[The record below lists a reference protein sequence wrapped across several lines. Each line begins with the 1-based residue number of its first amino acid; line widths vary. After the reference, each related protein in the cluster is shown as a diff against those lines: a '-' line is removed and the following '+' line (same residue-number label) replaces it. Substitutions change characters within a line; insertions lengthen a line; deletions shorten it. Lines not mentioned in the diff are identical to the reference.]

1 MEPEFNQEDLDS
13 LIKEALAAP
22 SNPLHPKSGLHVG
35 FMETDMLELLSQH
48 LSNKLPVSS
57 IAEIYKD
64 LRVDLLSR
72 KSKANL
78 KDLHTVTLNCKK
90 CELQG
95 TSPELPKWNV
105 KDPDVLFILDNP
117 SLDQDSV
124 TLFLNSLKEAGFQSS
139 RVCLTYVNRCP
150 VKRKY
155 TNQEVFNC
163 SPYLHHEIQ
172 LLNPKLIVTLG
183 SVPLISLLGVDVKL
197 KEYRGN
203 LIWLGYWPIIPTYS
217 PTYILKNGQT
227 FQDQFNSDIKS
238 AHNFSTKDKTSH
250 DSRHMV

>member
-1 MEPEFNQEDLDS
+1 MDSEFNQEDLDS
-13 LIKEALAAP
+13 LIKEALSAP

-35 FMETDMLELLSQH
+35 FMETDMLELLNNH
-48 LSNKLPVSS
+48 LSNKLPESA
-57 IAEIYKD
+57 IAEIYQD

-72 KSKANL
+72 KSNHQI
-78 KDLHTVTLNCKK
+78 KDLHTVILNCKK
-90 CELQG
+90 CEMQQ

-105 KDPDVLFILDNP
+105 KDPDVLFVLDNP
-117 SLDQDSV
+117 SLDQESV
-124 TLFLNSLKEAGFQSS
+124 NFLLSSLKEANFDSTK
-139 RVCLTYVNRCP
+139 VCLTYVNRCP

-183 SVPLISLLGVDVKL
+183 SSPLISLLGLDVKL

-203 LIWLGYWPIIPTYS
+203 LLWLGYWPIIPTYS
-217 PTYILKNGQT
+217 PIYAIKNGQNL
-227 FQDQFNSDIKS
+227 QDQFISDIKS
-238 AHNFSTKDKTSH
+238 AYKHSTKE
-250 DSRHMV
+250 

>member
-1 MEPEFNQEDLDS
+1 MDSEFNQEDLDS
-13 LIKEALAAP
+13 LIKEALSAP

-35 FMETDMLELLSQH
+35 FMETDMLELLNNH
-48 LSNKLPVSS
+48 LSNKLPESA
-57 IAEIYKD
+57 IAEIYQD

-72 KSKANL
+72 KSNNQL
-78 KDLHTVTLNCKK
+78 KDLHTVILNCKK
-90 CELQG
+90 CEMQQ

-105 KDPDVLFILDNP
+105 KDPDVLFVLDNP
-117 SLDQDSV
+117 SLDQESV
-124 TLFLNSLKEAGFQSS
+124 NFLLSSLKEANFDSTK
-139 RVCLTYVNRCP
+139 VCLTYVNRCP

-183 SVPLISLLGVDVKL
+183 SSPLISLLGLDVKL

-203 LIWLGYWPIIPTYS
+203 LLWLGYWPIIPTYS
-217 PTYILKNGQT
+217 PIYAIKNGQNL
-227 FQDQFNSDIKS
+227 QDQFISDIKS
-238 AHNFSTKDKTSH
+238 AYKHSTKE
-250 DSRHMV
+250 

>member
-1 MEPEFNQEDLDS
+1 MDSEFNQEDLDS
-13 LIKEALAAP
+13 LIKEALSAP

-35 FMETDMLELLSQH
+35 FMETDMLELLSTH
-48 LSNKLPVSS
+48 LSNKLPESA
-57 IAEIYKD
+57 IAEIYQD

-72 KSKANL
+72 KSNNQL
-78 KDLHTVTLNCKK
+78 KDLHTVILNCKK
-90 CELQG
+90 CEIQQ

-117 SLDQDSV
+117 SLDQESV
-124 TLFLNSLKEAGFQSS
+124 NFFLSSLKEAKFDST

-183 SVPLISLLGVDVKL
+183 SSPLISLLGLDVKL

-203 LIWLGYWPIIPTYS
+203 LLWLGYWPIMPTYS
-217 PTYILKNGQT
+217 PIYAIKNGQNL
-227 FQDQFNSDIKS
+227 QDQFISDIKS
-238 AHNFSTKDKTSH
+238 AYKHSTKE
-250 DSRHMV
+250 

>member
-1 MEPEFNQEDLDS
+1 MDSEFNQEDLDS
-13 LIKEALAAP
+13 LIKEALSAP

-35 FMETDMLELLSQH
+35 FMETDMLELLNNH
-48 LSNKLPVSS
+48 LSNKLPESA
-57 IAEIYKD
+57 IAEIYQD

-72 KSKANL
+72 KSNNQL
-78 KDLHTVTLNCKK
+78 KDLHTVILNCKK
-90 CELQG
+90 CEMQQ

-117 SLDQDSV
+117 SLDQESV
-124 TLFLNSLKEAGFQSS
+124 NFLLSSLKEANFDSTK
-139 RVCLTYVNRCP
+139 VCLTYVNRCP

-163 SPYLHHEIQ
+163 SPYLHNEIQ

-183 SVPLISLLGVDVKL
+183 SVPLISLLGLDVKL

-203 LIWLGYWPIIPTYS
+203 LTWLGYWPIIPTYS
-217 PTYILKNGQT
+217 PMYAVRNGQN
-227 FQDQFNSDIKS
+227 FQDQFLSDIKS
-238 AHNFSTKDKTSH
+238 AHNFSTKD
-250 DSRHMV
+250 

>member
-1 MEPEFNQEDLDS
+1 MDSEFNQEDLDS
-13 LIKEALAAP
+13 LIKEALSAP

-35 FMETDMLELLSQH
+35 FMETDMLELLNNH
-48 LSNKLPVSS
+48 LSNKLPESA
-57 IAEIYKD
+57 IAEIYQD

-72 KSKANL
+72 KSNNQL
-78 KDLHTVTLNCKK
+78 KDLHTVILNCKK
-90 CELQG
+90 CEIQQ

-117 SLDQDSV
+117 SLDQESV
-124 TLFLNSLKEAGFQSS
+124 NFFLSSLKEANFDSTK
-139 RVCLTYVNRCP
+139 VCLTYVNRCP

-183 SVPLISLLGVDVKL
+183 SSPLVSLLGLDVKL

-203 LIWLGYWPIIPTYS
+203 LLWLGYWPIIPTYS
-217 PTYILKNGQT
+217 PIYAIKNGQNL
-227 FQDQFNSDIKS
+227 QDQFISDIKS
-238 AHNFSTKDKTSH
+238 AYKHSTKE
-250 DSRHMV
+250 